1 MELKKISKPHLK
13 SLTGLRFF
21 AAIYIVLFHHGGNS
35 LSGLPEF
42 VGKFFRYGYVSV
54 SLFFILSGFILAYTY
69 LETKNESSI
78 DVRRFW
84 VARFARIYPLYLFAL
99 IVSAPAFI
107 SKFFELGAVRSF
119 LTGISSLT
127 LLQAWTPWTVAIWN
141 TPTWAVSVEV
151 FCYLIFPF
159 MAIWINKLNSR
170 NIILT
175 ASILWISSLVFPIA
189 NLLVINQLV
198 GEKSIW
204 MTFIIYGTIFHAP
217 QFLMG
222 VCLGVIFLKKQDKLI
237 SALPSY
243 SQLALLTTGLAIAV
257 SIVLVR
263 GSNIPY
269 ELLNNGLLAPLF
281 CLFIWTL
288 SESRGVMAK
297 FLSLPFLLLLGE
309 ASYAIY
315 LLQNPWLSSLKL
327 VVERGAKQGLLSP
340 DFFNSFWFLSGY
352 LLSLIAISV
361 VALVWIE
368 KPCRKYILSRFTPQ
382 QISATRDYIET
393 K

>member
-1 MELKKISKPHLK
+1 MEVKKISKPHLK

-21 AAIYIVLFHHGGNS
+21 AAIYVVLFHHGGNS
-35 LSGLPEF
+35 LSGLPESIS
-42 VGKFFRYGYVSV
+42 KFFRYGYVSV

-69 LETKNESSI
+69 LDNKNESSI
-78 DVRRFW
+78 DIPRFW
-84 VARFARIYPLYLFAL
+84 LARFARIYPLYLFAL

-107 SKFFELGAVRSF
+107 SKLSELGAVRSF
-119 LTGISSLT
+119 FTGISSLT
-127 LLQAWTPWTVAIWN
+127 LLQAWTPWTVGIWN

-159 MAIWINKLNSR
+159 AAIWINKLNTR
-170 NIILT
+170 NIMFL
-175 ASILWISSLVFPIA
+175 ASSLWILSLVFPIA
-189 NLLVINQLV
+189 NLLIIDPLA

-222 VCLGVIFLKKQDKLI
+222 VCLGVIFLRKQDKLI
-237 SALPSY
+237 TKLPSY
-243 SQLALLTTGLAIAV
+243 SQLALLTTGLAIAIG
-257 SIVLVR
+257 IVVIQSPEL
-263 GSNIPY
+263 PY

-281 CLFIWTL
+281 CLLIWTL
-288 SESRGVMAK
+288 SDGRGVMAK

-327 VVERGAKQGLLSP
+327 IVNKGTKQSLLSP

-382 QISATRDYIET
+382 LLSATKDYAKT